1 MLNVKRSKFVNKMI
15 CLVLSAVMVMSMCVS
30 ASATVIDGHDMS
42 GYTSFRTVFTD
53 DYAEGIEGVTY
64 LIDSNNVLYIPL
76 AYTVFLSPENT
87 HYAYNVSYN
96 TAGAATSWT
105 IETADRYS
113 WANGYFTVWRNS
125 KKLRISGHDE
135 TLKYSPVFLGELGTS
150 GIELVYISV
159 DDFERIYGFD
169 KNIWQ
174 AKNTIYFSRNGQGLL
189 QKYKA
194 GAA

>member
-1 MLNVKRSKFVNKMI
+1 MKKSKFINKMI

-30 ASATVIDGHDMS
+30 ASAAVVDGHNLQ
-42 GYTSFRTVFTD
+42 GYTSYRTVFTD

-76 AYTVFLSPENT
+76 IYTVFLSPDGT
-87 HYAYNVSYN
+87 HYNY
-96 TAGAATSWT
+96 TTSGNGTSCT
-105 IETADRYS
+105 IETTDRYS

-135 TLKYSPVFLGELGTS
+135 TLKYSPVFLGEMSTL